1 MKTVI
6 LVLVFGILCLGIG
19 LRAQVSVNTSG
30 QPPHASSMLD
40 VQSAGKGFLP
50 PRMSTVQRNAINA
63 PAEGL
68 VIYNTDLHC
77 LEFFSG
83 TTGGWWCP
91 CPAQYYSGCYLVEV
105 SGNYQTGTSLGATHF
120 LTVGA
125 HVISP
130 GYYSLNTGEINGYYF
145 SARGVFL
152 STGEQQVVLTATGTP
167 LFPGTDE
174 FSLFINGEICYFSVQ
189 VGGGSSPGLFR
200 SGIFLHHSTGGNIWG
215 PNGSATSIP
224 QEMSYYNLNHGLTPP
239 QAVTMM
245 EEWWSP
251 SDNEWVTQHQFF
263 EDPSP
268 VTGIGYY
275 LPDHPVIVIKTCF
288 PASSMTGPGQPS
300 DTLSPW
306 VKSVYNYKWHWRHI
320 IRVMESHPD
329 NFFAIW
335 TNAPLEP
342 YSTSSSEAFYSRE
355 FSRWAKDTLSTGNDP
370 VFGPFPPN
378 VCVFDFFGKL
388 TGPDG
393 MMLSSYA
400 AGPGDSH
407 PNAAATA
414 LVAPQFVNEIFDAAI
429 SYEAIYPSQSKKVV
443 SPAMKVARTDK

>member
-1 MKTVI
+1 M
-6 LVLVFGILCLGIG
+6 VFGALCLGNG
-19 LRAQVSVNTSG
+19 LRAQVSVSTNG

-50 PRMSTVQRNAINA
+50 PRLNTSQRNAISA

-105 SGNYQTGTSLGATHF
+105 SGSYQTGISLGVTHY
-120 LTVGA
+120 LTVGV

-130 GYYSLNTGEINGYYF
+130 GYYSLNTSEINGYYF
-145 SARGVFL
+145 AAEGVFL
-152 STGEQQVVLTATGTP
+152 SGGAQQVILPATGTP
-167 LFPGTDE
+167 VSAGTDE

-189 VGGGSSPGLFR
+189 VTQGSAPGLFR

-224 QEMSYYNLNHGLTPP
+224 QEMIQYNQTHVYTGP
-239 QAVTMM
+239 QAVSMT

-251 SDNEWVTQHQFF
+251 SDNEWITQHQFF

-275 LPDHPVIVIKTCF
+275 LPDHPIIVVKTCF
-288 PASSMTGPGQPS
+288 PASSMTGIGQPS

-320 IRVMESHPD
+320 IRAMESFPD

-342 YSTSSSEAFYSRE
+342 YSTTTSEALFSRQ
-355 FSRWAKDTLSTGNDP
+355 FSRWAKDTLATGNDP
-370 VFGPFPPN
+370 DFGPFPPN
-378 VCVFDFFGKL
+378 VYVFDFFGKL

-393 MMLSSYA
+393 MMLSSFA

-429 SYEAIYPSQSKKVV
+429 AYEAIYPSALKRGVTR
-443 SPAMKVARTDK
+443 AIRAAGTDK